1 MSATGQTWRF
11 VHATDI
17 HVGSPR
23 SYRFKPA
30 LNDNWAVAAGQIKAL
45 QPDLLLVGG
54 DLTRDGNLNHWELDD
69 SRATL
74 DAIGVPWHAIPG
86 NMDTGNKH
94 TDRQGAWTDRDDVS
108 LNVTEAQLAVFREKI
123 GAFPWSFVHRG
134 VRFSGCY
141 EIIAGTALPSAA
153 ALETWLDHLAT
164 LPRTRWHVMLN
175 HYPLFTD
182 HPDEPARDITKSE
195 DYLNWYFAV
204 DPKPRQ
210 RLLAAYRNA
219 GVTHVL
225 SGHVHCR
232 RPPFTLDGL
241 TFCFGASTAMPQW
254 ADRWPD
260 GDPHLGFQVFTV
272 TPDALDYSFQPLAAV
287 STRTDGWGPGGHPRP
302 EARQR

>member
-1 MSATGQTWRF
+1 MSDPGQTWRF

-30 LNDNWAVAAGQIKAL
+30 LNDNWATAAGQIKAL

-54 DLTRDGNLNHWELDD
+54 DLTRDGNLNHWEFDD

-94 TDRQGAWTDRDDVS
+94 ADRQGAWTDRDDVS
-108 LNVTEAQLAVFREKI
+108 LNVTEAQLSVFREKI
-123 GAFPWSFVHRG
+123 GAFPWSFTHRG

-141 EIIAGTALPSAA
+141 EIIAGTTLPSAA
-153 ALETWLDHLAT
+153 ALDTWLDHLAT

-182 HPDEPARDITKSE
+182 HPAEPARDITRNE
-195 DYLNWYFAV
+195 DYLNWYFAM
-204 DPKPRQ
+204 DPAPASACSMPTGKPGSPMCSAATSIADARPSRSTVSPSVSAPPPPWPNGPTAGQ
-210 RLLAAYRNA
+210 MATRASAFRSSRLR
-219 GVTHVL
+219 
-225 SGHVHCR
+225 
-232 RPPFTLDGL
+232 
-241 TFCFGASTAMPQW
+241 
-254 ADRWPD
+254 
-260 GDPHLGFQVFTV
+260 
-272 TPDALDYSFQPLAAV
+272 
-287 STRTDGWGPGGHPRP
+287 PRP
-302 EARQR
+302 